1 MKQYYQ
7 DLITEKSWQFLQELK
22 KTVAF
27 VLIGGWAVYLYTNR
41 LKSKDIDIIVDYDTL
56 VKLKKLGALTKN
68 QRLLKYELKEEA
80 VSVDIYLPYYSVIG
94 LPVEA
99 VIQYTT
105 DLGGFVVLQKEM
117 LIITKLAAYAERKA
131 STKGQKD
138 KLDVLAL
145 LFLTD
150 FDYDALAK
158 IVTTHHKKI
167 LIDTLLTIL
176 QTSYEAPELGLARH
190 QFAKL
195 KKRALTALGS
205 MR

>member
-1 MKQYYQ
+1 MVCQRLYRCPIAKNLYPDRTMKQYYQ

-27 VLIGGWAVYLYTNR
+27 VLIGGWSVYLYTNR

-56 VKLKKLGALTKN
+56 VKLNKLGALTKK

-105 DLGGFVVLQKEM
+105 DLGGFVVFQKEM
-117 LIITKLAAYAERKA
+117 
-131 STKGQKD
+131 
-138 KLDVLAL
+138 
-145 LFLTD
+145 
-150 FDYDALAK
+150 
-158 IVTTHHKKI
+158 
-167 LIDTLLTIL
+167 
-176 QTSYEAPELGLARH
+176 
-190 QFAKL
+190 
-195 KKRALTALGS
+195 
-205 MR
+205 